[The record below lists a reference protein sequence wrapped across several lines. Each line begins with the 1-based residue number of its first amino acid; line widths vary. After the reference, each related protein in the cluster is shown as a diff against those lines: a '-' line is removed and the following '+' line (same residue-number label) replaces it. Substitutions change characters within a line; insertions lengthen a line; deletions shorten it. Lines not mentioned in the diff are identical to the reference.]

1 MVLVNGCPL
10 VHNTQVLGW
19 GVPRSCPTRAVAALR
34 GYKCE
39 LCSGEATVSNS
50 SSSLVWKYIGFLI
63 FYSEVQAPPSSSDT
77 SDDSSSES
85 QEESDGDST
94 EDDENDEPLSL
105 EWPESRTKQAIYLFL
120 FPIVFPLWSTLP
132 DVRNSVRIHLPSA
145 PGVINWATDF
155 LWARVPG
162 SIFPCLESL
171 HSWRAVT
178 AAGSGTGAPAAV

>member
-1 MVLVNGCPL
+1 M
-10 VHNTQVLGW
+10 
-19 GVPRSCPTRAVAALR
+19 
-34 GYKCE
+34 
-39 LCSGEATVSNS
+39 
-50 SSSLVWKYIGFLI
+50 
-63 FYSEVQAPPSSSDT
+63 SSSDT

-85 QEESDGDST
+85 QEDSDGDST
-94 EDDENDEPLSL
+94 DGDENDEPLSL

-145 PGVINWATDF
+145 PGVINRAIDF

-171 HSWRAVT
+171 HSLKGCYCCREWDRSPSCSVM
-178 AAGSGTGAPAAV
+178 PFQRLNLINHKF